1 MKKNEKTIQKKEK
14 KQFNIYKLFTVL
26 LAAILLVIIGIMLR
40 NWIVERNAE
49 KQYEDLAESV
59 NRLQNQDSDNA
70 INSADDRQN
79 ANTEKMEEES
89 QDSQEQEDS
98 AVAGINI
105 PQKQLDWN
113 ELAKVNPDIYAWIY
127 VPGTRIDYPVALN
140 QEDDTH
146 YLKYNFKNEPEFAG
160 CIYTEKANKKDFTDP
175 NTIFYGHNMRNGS
188 MFQNLHKFED
198 EQFFN
203 KHKEVYVYTP
213 KKTYTYT
220 IFAAYKFDD
229 RHLLKTFN
237 FKNKAKFENYLRNVK
252 NIRDM
257 ESHIRTK
264 QKVTSSDKIIT
275 LSTCVGGQPHNR
287 YLVQAVLTD
296 ERSAE

>member
-59 NRLQNQDSDNA
+59 NRLQNQDRDNA
-70 INSADDRQN
+70 ITSADDRQN

-105 PQKQLDWN
+105 PQKQLD

-127 VPGTRIDYPVALN
+127 IPGTKVDYPVLQHPTDNTYYLN
-140 QEDDTH
+140 
-146 YLKYNFKNEPEFAG
+146 YNMNGTRGYPG
-160 CIYTEKANKKDFTDP
+160 CIYTEKENNKDFSDF
-175 NTIFYGHNMRNGS
+175 NTIMYGHNMRNET
-188 MFQNLHKFED
+188 MFETLHYYED
-198 EQFFN
+198 KAFFVN
-203 KHKEVYVYTP
+203 DPYVYVYRGARVLV
-213 KKTYTYT
+213 YE
-220 IFAAYKFDD
+220 IFAAYTAGNEHILYSYDFQSQDG
-229 RHLLKTFN
+229 RQ
-237 FKNKAKFENYLRNVK
+237 NYVDQIEKGTSGNLRNDVEVTA
-252 NIRDM
+252 D
-257 ESHIRTK
+257 SHIL
-264 QKVTSSDKIIT
+264 T
-275 LSTCVGGQPHNR
+275 LSTCISGKAKNR
-287 YLVQAVLTD
+287 YLVQAVLLNED
-296 ERSAE
+296 DL

>member
-70 INSADDRQN
+70 ITSADDRQN

-127 VPGTRIDYPVALN
+127 IPGTKVDYPVLQHPTDN
-140 QEDDTH
+140 T
-146 YLKYNFKNEPEFAG
+146 G
-160 CIYTEKANKKDFTDP
+160 CIYTEKENNKDFSDF
-175 NTIFYGHNMRNGS
+175 NTIMYGHNMRNET
-188 MFQNLHKFED
+188 MFETLHYYED
-198 EQFFN
+198 KAFFVN
-203 KHKEVYVYTP
+203 DPYVYVYRGDRVLV
-213 KKTYTYT
+213 YE
-220 IFAAYKFDD
+220 IFAAYTAGNEHILYSYDFQSQDG
-229 RHLLKTFN
+229 RQ
-237 FKNKAKFENYLRNVK
+237 NYVDQIEKGTSGNLRNDVEVTA
-252 NIRDM
+252 D
-257 ESHIRTK
+257 SHIL
-264 QKVTSSDKIIT
+264 T
-275 LSTCVGGQPHNR
+275 LSTCISGKAKNR
-287 YLVQAVLTD
+287 YLVQAVLLNED
-296 ERSAE
+296 DL

>member
-70 INSADDRQN
+70 ITSADDWQN

-127 VPGTRIDYPVALN
+127 IPGTKVDYPVLQHPTDNTYYLN
-140 QEDDTH
+140 
-146 YLKYNFKNEPEFAG
+146 YNMNGTRGYPG
-160 CIYTEKANKKDFTDP
+160 CIYTEKENNKDFSDF
-175 NTIFYGHNMRNGS
+175 NTIMYGHNMRNET
-188 MFQNLHKFED
+188 MFETLHYYED
-198 EQFFN
+198 KAFFVN
-203 KHKEVYVYTP
+203 DPYVYVYRGDRVLV
-213 KKTYTYT
+213 YE
-220 IFAAYKFDD
+220 IFAAYTAGNEHILYSYDFQSQDG
-229 RHLLKTFN
+229 RQ
-237 FKNKAKFENYLRNVK
+237 NYVDQIEKGTSGNLRNDVEVTA
-252 NIRDM
+252 D
-257 ESHIRTK
+257 SHIL
-264 QKVTSSDKIIT
+264 T
-275 LSTCVGGQPHNR
+275 LSTCISGKAKNR
-287 YLVQAVLTD
+287 YLVQAVLLNED
-296 ERSAE
+296 DL